1 MSTIG
6 PIGSGVGSAHA
17 QVLKRAQEA
26 LQTERPS
33 QEFGD
38 RITNAIDQV
47 ATDEHVSA
55 PVPAIE
61 IVHFDNSDRP
71 ANSETRPLRSFL

>member
-1 MSTIG
+1 MQDKVNDTREE
-6 PIGSGVGSAHA
+6 
-17 QVLKRAQEA
+17 L
-26 LQTERPS
+26 
-33 QEFGD
+33 
-38 RITNAIDQV
+38 IDDLFADD

-55 PVPAIE
+55 PVPAIK